1 MGALETI
8 KSLLEEKDKG
18 QEKQIQEK
26 DVESLVNLKRF
37 VEQKKRAHE
46 MIGILEKIRVDVT
59 NKHSGTLTDMYQLS
73 FTEVSTLVEKFLVYE
88 KDIINTRNKLIPLRK
103 IIRNFEVELK
113 KLAAD
118 LNTLQ
123 MRSTGLSS
131 DTELQKPL
139 VEKLNLVIIDLMI
152 PPDIVKSVMFDPVE
166 PNWVENLKFIKE
178 KSAFVEAIKTGNN
191 NYGEL
196 ERYKRTTAFSQL
208 EEGLAWLSA
217 KSIERIRDFLISQ
230 IKLLR
235 SPTQTSSQTI
245 QQHMLNVREVYT
257 FLKQNHPS
265 LAAKLHLAYVYTMR
279 WYYKTN
285 FARYI
290 SALETLNTRFVDA
303 SLALGHEM
311 SVENDKSGFRSWLT
325 SSKTSNQKG
334 GTGLHQQQHQQRLT
348 LTEYLLSMNKRM
360 QIITQKEASS
370 QPETAIPSQI
380 ADTTPFQYWLEF
392 VFDQWC
398 IALIDNSVV
407 EYLFTVEFFYEGN
420 EKFQGLELSTT
431 SESEEGSREKPR
443 TKDWYRLIFDPVHKM
458 GYEFVKWL
466 ISHQP
471 SIAVRGGVHPG
482 PGNSTFRLGNALASQ
497 VVGTCDSYAVILMIR
512 LTQHYQSKLHNEFHV
527 PILDDHLNSLLLLLW
542 PHFTKIIDLHCD
554 SMKNI
559 IVYSTFSK
567 KNNSLAPISLT
578 QHFAQYLL
586 GLMRTIDT
594 KSKLEENSSSV
605 SGEPLY
611 TSINRLRNDY
621 ENTLTKLSNQQFGN
635 TPAEKEIFLY
645 HNYFLVVNI
654 LKSETSDGKFLQIM
668 ESQIKHFETL
678 CDAYKK
684 S

>member
-1 MGALETI
+1 MGALETV
-8 KSLLEEKDKG
+8 KSLLEQEDKG
-18 QEKQIQEK
+18 GDNQNLDE
-26 DVESLVNLKRF
+26 DVNSLLNLKIF
-37 VEQKKRAHE
+37 VDQKKRTHE
-46 MIGILEKIRVDVT
+46 MMGLLEKIRADVT
-59 NKHSGTLTDMYQLS
+59 NEPSGTLAEMYLLS
-73 FTEVSTLVEKFLVYE
+73 FGEISLLVEKFHDYE
-88 KDIINTRNKLIPLRK
+88 KDIVNMRNKLIPLRK

-118 LNTLQ
+118 LSTLQ
-123 MRSTGLSS
+123 MRSSGISS

-139 VEKLNLVIIDLMI
+139 VEKLNLVVIDLMI
-152 PPDIVKSVMFDPVE
+152 PPDIVKSVMLGPID
-166 PNWVENLKFIKE
+166 PNWVENLRFIKE
-178 KSAFVEAIKTGNN
+178 KSTFVEAVKAGNN
-191 NYGEL
+191 NYADL

-235 SPTQTSSQTI
+235 SPTQNSSQVI
-245 QQHMLNVREVYT
+245 QQHMLSVKEVYT
-257 FLKQNHPS
+257 FFKQHHPS

-279 WYYKTN
+279 WYYRTN

-290 SALETLNTRFVDA
+290 SALETLNVRFVDG

-311 SVENDKSGFRSWLT
+311 SVEGDKSGIRSWLT
-325 SSKTSNQKG
+325 SSKTNNQKAA
-334 GTGLHQQQHQQRLT
+334 LYQQQSQHRLT

-360 QIITQKEASS
+360 QIITQKETSG
-370 QPETAIPSQI
+370 QPKSAIPSQI

-398 IALIDNSVV
+398 IALIDNAVV

-420 EKFQGLELSTT
+420 EKFQGLEILT
-431 SESEEGSREKPR
+431 SSKSEEGSGERSQ
-443 TKDWYRLIFDPVHKM
+443 TKDWYQLVFDPVHKM

-471 SIAVRGGVHPG
+471 SIVGRSGVHSG
-482 PGNSTFRLGNALASQ
+482 PGNSNFRLSNATPGQ
-497 VVGTCDSYAVILMIR
+497 VVGTCDSYGIILMIR
-512 LTQHYQSKLHNEFHV
+512 LTQYYQSKLHNEFHV

-554 SMKNI
+554 TMKNV
-559 IVYSTFSK
+559 IVYSTFSTK
-567 KNNSLAPISLT
+567 KNSLAPISLT

-586 GLMRTIDT
+586 GLMRTIDRSS
-594 KSKLEENSSSV
+594 KSDQNSSSV

-621 ENTLTKLSNQQFGN
+621 ESTLTKISNQQFAN

-645 HNYFLVVNI
+645 HNYFLIVNI
-654 LKSETSDGKFLQIM
+654 LKSETNDGRFLPIM
-668 ESQIKHFETL
+668 ETQIKHFETL

-684 S
+684 I